1 MSPLISRVGNV
12 CRDSFVLPSLSA
24 LSCLGF
30 LWGFFLIFVWFWFLV
45 HVGSSNLD
53 SIFKTDRTSAVK
65 PDVFGLT

>member
-1 MSPLISRVGNV
+1 M
-12 CRDSFVLPSLSA
+12 LPSLSA

>member
-1 MSPLISRVGNV
+1 MFAGTALCFPH
-12 CRDSFVLPSLSA
+12 SLH
-24 LSCLGF
+24 CLV
-30 LWGFFLIFVWFWFLV
+30 WGFCGVFLIFVWFWFLV